1 VSAFSGL
8 NTASTALYA
17 AQRAME
23 VTGQNVANANTD
35 GYSRQR
41 VDLQSIGG
49 SVVPAIWSTSPQVGQ
64 GVDSDSVIRIRD
76 AFLEAQA
83 QAQHA
88 TTANLT
94 VQSDTLTSVE
104 SSFQEPGAT
113 GIQSMLTKMWSGW
126 SDIANHPTDPG
137 ARAQLLQ
144 RSQTLVAGLH
154 AVSGSLNSQWAN
166 TRDSLRTQL
175 DDVNAAATSI
185 ADLNQAIKRATQAGK
200 ASNELQ
206 DKRDVLILHLSE
218 SVGATSMPVG
228 DGTLN
233 VTVGGVTLVAG
244 NSALKLALGGTNA
257 AATVSGNPP
266 VVTTVPG
273 GTPVQVGGTAQGQL
287 TSLKTIIPGY
297 LDQMNAIAQQL
308 AAQVNTGHGNGF
320 DVNGIKG
327 EPMFD
332 DGTGQLPALVT
343 IGTITAANINLR
355 ITDPKKIAASG
366 VDPALLGGAV
376 STDSNNADAMYQQRL
391 SDTGADTVYRK
402 MIVAL
407 GVESATA
414 TSNLGT
420 QSVVS
425 SQVDSSR
432 DAVAGVSIDEE
443 MSNMLQFQHAYSA
456 AGKLVSTIN
465 SMLDDLMN
473 MVR

>member
-1 VSAFSGL
+1 VSTFSGL
-8 NTASTALYA
+8 NTAASALYA
-17 AQRAME
+17 SQRAIDI
-23 VTGQNVANANTD
+23 TGQNVANANTD

-49 SVVPAIWSTSPQVGQ
+49 SVVPAVWSTSNEVGQ
-64 GVDSDSVIRIRD
+64 GVNSDSVIRIRD
-76 AFLEAQA
+76 AFLESQA

-94 VQSDTLTSVE
+94 VQSATLKSVE
-104 SSFQEPGAT
+104 SSFQEPGST
-113 GIQSMLTKMWSGW
+113 GIQSMMTNMWSGW

-154 AVSGSLNSQWAN
+154 SVAGALNSEWSN

-175 DDVNAAATSI
+175 DDVNATAKSI

-200 ASNELQ
+200 PSSELQ

-218 SVGATSMPVG
+218 SVGATSTPAG

-244 NSALKLALGGTNA
+244 NSALQLSLSGTNDS
-257 AATVSGNPP
+257 ATVSTDPP
-266 VVTTVPG
+266 VIKTSPG
-273 GTPVQVGGTAQGQL
+273 GTAVQVGGTAQGRL
-287 TSLKTIIPGY
+287 ASMKTLIPGY
-297 LDQMNAIAQQL
+297 QDQLTAIAQQV
-308 AAQVNTGHGNGF
+308 ATQVNAGHQAGF
-320 DVNGIKG
+320 DVNGKPG

-332 DGTGQLPALVT
+332 DGSGNVPVT
-343 IGTITAANINLR
+343 VNTITAGNITLR
-355 ITDPKKIAASG
+355 ITDPAKVAAAG
-366 VDPALLGGAV
+366 VDPALIGGAV
-376 STDSNNADAMYQQRL
+376 SADSNNADAMYQQRL
-391 SDTGADTVYRK
+391 LDTGADAVYRK

-414 TSNLGT
+414 ASNLGT
-420 QSVVS
+420 QTVVS

-443 MSNMLQFQHAYSA
+443 MTNMLQFQHAYQA
-456 AGKLVSTIN
+456 AGQLVSTIN

>member
-1 VSAFSGL
+1 VSTFSGL
-8 NTASTALYA
+8 NTAASALYA
-17 AQRAME
+17 AQRAID
-23 VTGQNVANANTD
+23 VTGQNVANVNTD

-41 VDLQSIGG
+41 VNLQSIGG
-49 SVVPAIWSTSPQVGQ
+49 SVVPAVWSTSNQVGQ
-64 GVDSDSVIRIRD
+64 GVNSDSVIRIRD
-76 AFLEAQA
+76 AFLESQA

-94 VQSDTLTSVE
+94 VQSATLTSVE

-113 GIQSMLTKMWSGW
+113 GIQSMMTNMWSGW

-137 ARAQLLQ
+137 VRAQLLQ
-144 RSQTLVAGLH
+144 RTQTLVAGLH
-154 AVSGSLNSQWAN
+154 SVSGSLNSQWSN
-166 TRDSLRTQL
+166 TRDSLQTQL
-175 DDVNAAATSI
+175 DDVNATSTTI

-200 ASNELQ
+200 PSNELQ
-206 DKRDVLILHLSE
+206 DKRDVLVLHLSE
-218 SVGATSMPVG
+218 SVGATSTPAG

-244 NSALKLALGGTNA
+244 NSALKLALTGTNG
-257 AATVSGNPP
+257 AATVSTDPP
-266 VVTTVPG
+266 VITTSPG
-273 GTPVQVGGTAQGQL
+273 GTPVQAGGTAQGQL

-297 LDQMNAIAQQL
+297 LTQLNAIAQQL
-308 AAQVNTGHGNGF
+308 ATQVNAGHQAGY
-320 DVNGIKG
+320 DVNGVAG

-332 DGTGQLPALVT
+332 DGSGTVPVT
-343 IGTITAANINLR
+343 VGTITAANINLR
-355 ITDPKKIAASG
+355 ITDPAKVAAASL
-366 VDPALLGGAV
+366 DPASAGGAA
-376 STDSNNADAMYQQRL
+376 SADSDNADAMYQQRL
-391 SDTGADTVYRK
+391 SNTGADTAYRK
-402 MIVAL
+402 MIVAM

-432 DAVAGVSIDEE
+432 DSVAGVSIDEE
-443 MSNMLQFQHAYSA
+443 MTNMLQFQHAYSA

>member
-1 VSAFSGL
+1 VSTFSGL
-8 NTASTALYA
+8 NTAASALYA
-17 AQRAME
+17 SQRAID
-23 VTGQNVANANTD
+23 VTGQNVANVNTD

-49 SVVPAIWSTSPQVGQ
+49 STVPAIWSTSNHVGQ
-64 GVDSDSVIRIRD
+64 GVNSDSVIRIRD

-94 VQSDTLTSVE
+94 VQSATLTSVE
-104 SSFQEPGAT
+104 SSFQEPGST
-113 GIQSMLTKMWSGW
+113 GIQSMMTNMWSAW

-137 ARAQLLQ
+137 VRAQLLQ

-154 AVSGSLNSQWAN
+154 SVSGSLNSQWSN
-166 TRDSLRTQL
+166 TRDSLQTQL
-175 DDVNAAATSI
+175 DDVNATSASI

-200 ASNELQ
+200 PSNELQ
-206 DKRDVLILHLSE
+206 DKRDVLVLKLSE
-218 SVGATSMPVG
+218 AVGATSTPAG
-228 DGTLN
+228 DGTFN

-244 NSALKLALGGTNA
+244 NSALNLSLSGANA
-257 AATVSGNPP
+257 ANGVTASPP
-266 VVTTVPG
+266 VIKTSPG
-273 GTPVQVGGTAQGQL
+273 GTPVQAGGRAQGQL
-287 TSLKTIIPGY
+287 ASLTTLIPGY

-308 AAQVNTGHGNGF
+308 AGQVNAGHGNGY
-320 DVNGIKG
+320 DLNGVKG

-332 DGTGQLPALVT
+332 DGTGQPAAAVT
-343 IGTITAANINLR
+343 VGTITAANINLR
-355 ITDPKKIAASG
+355 ITDPAKVAAAG
-366 VDPALLGGAV
+366 LDPASVGGSPSA
-376 STDSNNADAMYQQRL
+376 DSNNADAMYQQRL

-402 MIVAL
+402 MIVAM

-414 TSNLGT
+414 ASNLGT

-425 SQVDSSR
+425 AQVDSSR
-432 DAVAGVSIDEE
+432 DSVAGVSIDEE
-443 MSNMLQFQHAYSA
+443 MTNMLQFQHAYSA
-456 AGKLVSTIN
+456 AGKLVSTID